1 MVTSTWLPTT
11 NISPANWKITSTPR
25 KPLPSRS
32 SICLRWVD
40 PVKVL
45 VFLLALANLLFYA
58 FSAGYLGRP
67 DNPDAW
73 RVGQQILPERM
84 RIVSRGEAPPAPAKA
99 DIPKPVVAE
108 AALPPAEAPP
118 AAKEAAAPE
127 SPRKPLEVAPL
138 CLAWEHLSATDAD
151 KLAALLAG
159 KFGDF
164 KVGRR
169 VVAAEGNGWWVFI
182 PPLAGKA
189 EADKQ
194 AGELKQLDVSDF
206 FVVQDGPS
214 RFAISLGVFSS
225 EKGAQDR
232 LADLKAKGVRS
243 AKAGPRPGK
252 DSTVR
257 LQAQGPE
264 TSRGGLLAAVG
275 KILPKAEAL
284 DCK

>member
-1 MVTSTWLPTT
+1 MK
-11 NISPANWKITSTPR
+11 A
-25 KPLPSRS
+25 
-32 SICLRWVD
+32 
-40 PVKVL
+40 L
-45 VFLLALANLLFYA
+45 VFLLVLGNLLFYA

-67 DNPDAW
+67 DNPDAG
-73 RVGQQILPERM
+73 RANQQILPERM
-84 RIVSRGEAPPAPAKA
+84 RIVSRGEAPAAAEKA
-99 DIPKPVVAE
+99 DIPKPVVVDAVPQEGSVAPAKE
-108 AALPPAEAPP
+108 AASEPAAKPTE
-118 AAKEAAAPE
+118 AAKEAVVPAA
-127 SPRKPLEVAPL
+127 KAPDIPQV
-138 CLAWEHLSATDAD
+138 CLAWEHLSAPDAD
-151 KLAALLAG
+151 RLAAMLAG
-159 KFGDF
+159 KFADF
-164 KVGRR
+164 KLTRR

-189 EADKQ
+189 DADRK

-232 LADLKAKGVRS
+232 LADLKTKGVRS
-243 AKAGPRPGK
+243 ARVGPRPGK

-275 KILPKAEAL
+275 KILPKAEAQ

>member
-45 VFLLALANLLFYA
+45 VFLLVLGNLLFYA

-118 AAKEAAAPE
+118 AGKEAA
-127 SPRKPLEVAPL
+127 
-138 CLAWEHLSATDAD
+138 D
-151 KLAALLAG
+151 K
-159 KFGDF
+159 K
-164 KVGRR
+164 
-169 VVAAEGNGWWVFI
+169 
-182 PPLAGKA
+182 
-189 EADKQ
+189 

-243 AKAGPRPGK
+243 ARVGPRPGK

-275 KILPKAEAL
+275 KILPKAEAQ